1 MKIILIILGVLIG
14 LFIIFQILITM
25 STAKTEIQ
33 AYKVIQKEDDIEI
46 RYYPA
51 TTMAKVTTNIKT
63 YKDLGHSGF
72 GTLAKYIFGGNS
84 EQKQIAMTSPVHMEI
99 SDSVS
104 SMAFVMPSKFN
115 KDNLPSPDNANVV
128 IETVEA
134 EYVAVISFG
143 GFADEASIKEN
154 KDRLTSILKKKGI
167 TYHGNFRFLG
177 YNPPYQ
183 LVGRRNEVIVAVD
196 GDFKF

>member
-1 MKIILIILGVLIG
+1 MKIVLITLGVILG
-14 LFIIFQILITM
+14 LFIIFQIVITM

-33 AYKVIQKEDDIEI
+33 AYKVIEKDEDFEI

-51 TTMAKVTTNIKT
+51 TTMAKVTSNIKT

-84 EQKQIAMTSPVHMEI
+84 EKKQIAMTSPVHMEI

-104 SMAFVMPSKFN
+104 SMSFVMPSKFN

-128 IETVEA
+128 IERVEA

-143 GFADEASIKEN
+143 GFANETDINEN
-154 KDRLTSILKKKGI
+154 KALLSAALKKKGI

-183 LVGRRNEVIVAVD
+183 LFGRRNEVIVSVE
-196 GDFKF
+196 GVFKL

>member
-33 AYKVIQKEDDIEI
+33 AYKVIHKEDDIEI

-84 EQKQIAMTSPVHMEI
+84 EKKQIAMTSPVHMEI